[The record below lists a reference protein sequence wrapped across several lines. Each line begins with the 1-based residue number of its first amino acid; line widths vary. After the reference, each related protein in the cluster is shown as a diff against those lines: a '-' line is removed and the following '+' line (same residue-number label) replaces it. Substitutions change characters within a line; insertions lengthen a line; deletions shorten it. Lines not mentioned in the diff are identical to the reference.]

1 MRGAGE
7 GGAAA
12 LEGEEAAGLGAGAAR
27 KRRLGREAGA
37 GYGLEGEREARRQ
50 ELGAEI
56 GRASC
61 RERVS

>member
-37 GYGLEGEREARRQ
+37 GYGLEG
-50 ELGAEI
+50 
-56 GRASC
+56 
-61 RERVS
+61 